1 MKTDR
6 NTRLALQL
14 VSVPKQIRAR
24 MLAEPRAL
32 RPGAGAVVGRFF
44 TELAA
49 RREPMDAPS
58 RATFDEAARSEPTLH
73 TLLVTLERFAPEVCL
88 AAGREA
94 RKAWYRKRQKRALI
108 DVAPVSRDR
117 ATFWPSEWA
126 IHLPTLQAF
135 GKQCSAKSVAK
146 YLDGIDRCA
155 QALRTIGAEPIIDRW
170 TAYQLLEQFRSEGL
184 RWATCGN
191 YLAGLDAL
199 ARAAAI
205 DEHDRDGVFEI
216 VLHARALA
224 RSEGK
229 LKTRRLA
236 ELHEA
241 GGYALL
247 ADVVG
252 QQRDAAR
259 DGRAWTAAAERH
271 LQTTA
276 ILAIIINA
284 APRSGDLAAWR
295 LGLELERHALG
306 GWLLHW
312 TQGKTEHDV
321 AFGPLW
327 PEVSEILDE
336 LLCRGRPRRLAHV
349 RYTALQGRNWLTHDE
364 TGRKGRWAAELV
376 KRVVGNPIHDIRTL
390 AFDYLRMHDP
400 AVATQI
406 GSVFLGHRDQR
417 TSEAY
422 RSRDAGVAS
431 SRAWRADREAL
442 SRMGGTVPPSRGRT
456 RTGSC
461 HP

>member
-6 NTRLALQL
+6 KTRLALQL
-14 VSVPKQIRAR
+14 LSVPKLIRER
-24 MLAEPRAL
+24 MLAEPRSL
-32 RPGAGAVVGRFF
+32 RPGAGAAVGRFF
-44 TELAA
+44 TELTT
-49 RREPMDAPS
+49 RREPIDAPS
-58 RATFDEAARSEPTLH
+58 RATFDAAARSEPTLH

-94 RKAWYRKRQKRALI
+94 RKAWYRKRPKPVLVDI
-108 DVAPVSRDR
+108 APVSRDR
-117 ATFWPSEWA
+117 ASFWPAKWVM
-126 IHLPTLQAF
+126 HLPALQAS
-135 GKQCSAKSVAK
+135 GKQCSARSVAM
-146 YLDGIDRCA
+146 YLYGLDRCA
-155 QALRTIGAEPIIDRW
+155 QALRRIGAEPIIDRW
-170 TAYQLLEQFRSEGL
+170 TAYKLLEQFRREGL

-199 ARAAAI
+199 ARAAEV
-205 DEHDRDGVFEI
+205 DKHDRDGVFEI

-224 RSEGK
+224 RREGK

-252 QQRDAAR
+252 QQRAAAR

-276 ILAIIINA
+276 ILAIIINS

-295 LGLELERHALG
+295 LGLELERHAVC
-306 GWLLHW
+306 GWSLHW

-336 LLCRGRPRRLAHV
+336 LLCRGRPRRLARV
-349 RYTALQGRNWLTHDE
+349 RYASLRGRNWLTHDE
-364 TGRKGRWAAELV
+364 TGKRGRWATELV

-406 GSVFLGHRDQR
+406 GAVFLGHRDQR
-417 TSEAY
+417 TGEAY
-422 RSRDAGVAS
+422 RSRDEGVAS
-431 SRAWRADREAL
+431 SRSWRADREAL
-442 SRMGGTVPPSRGRT
+442 RRMGGMAPPPQE
-456 RTGSC
+456 RTGIRYS
-461 HP
+461 